1 LARRTGFEGGV
12 EMWKFV
18 IGIVLIAHGIGH
30 SMGILGLFKVAEVNP
45 AWHGDSWIL
54 SNVAGDV
61 LTQAVGATLWS
72 VAMIGF
78 IALGLVAFGWL
89 PVAWWQPIAI
99 VSSIASL
106 AGVVLFPIAFPTFST
121 IGAVVVD
128 LAVLYT
134 VLTGW
139 IPSDLPA

>member
-1 LARRTGFEGGV
+1 
-12 EMWKFV
+12 MIKFV
-18 IGIVLIAHGIGH
+18 IGLVLIAHGIGH

-54 SNVAGDV
+54 TGVAGNL

-72 VAMIGF
+72 IAMIGF

-89 PVAWWQPIAI
+89 PAGWWQPIAI

-106 AGVVLFPIAFPTFST
+106 AGVVLFPVAFPTFST

-128 LAVLYT
+128 LAVLYAA
-134 VLTGW
+134 VTGW
-139 IPSDLPA
+139 APADLPA

>member
-1 LARRTGFEGGV
+1 
-12 EMWKFV
+12 MWKFV

-54 SNVAGDV
+54 SDVAGGL

-72 VAMIGF
+72 IAMIGF

-89 PVAWWQPIAI
+89 PAAWWVPIAV

-106 AGVVLFPIAFPTFST
+106 VGVVLFPVAFPTFST
-121 IGAVVVD
+121 IAAVVVD

-134 VLTGW
+134 VVTGW
-139 IPSDLPA
+139 LPADLPA